1 MDLLNANQLINDYE
15 FRSADICPSLSADQ
29 LWFNRLIKFHDLFN
43 ATVQAIQKL
52 NHSSVRLSFRFVVA
66 YTECDPAAGVGVG
79 VGFMKNGDV
88 DMVLGPPCP
97 YG

>member
-1 MDLLNANQLINDYE
+1 LCGGAIGEAMDLLNANQLINDYE
-15 FRSADICPSLSADQ
+15 
-29 LWFNRLIKFHDLFN
+29 
-43 ATVQAIQKL
+43 
-52 NHSSVRLSFRFVVA
+52 FRFVVA